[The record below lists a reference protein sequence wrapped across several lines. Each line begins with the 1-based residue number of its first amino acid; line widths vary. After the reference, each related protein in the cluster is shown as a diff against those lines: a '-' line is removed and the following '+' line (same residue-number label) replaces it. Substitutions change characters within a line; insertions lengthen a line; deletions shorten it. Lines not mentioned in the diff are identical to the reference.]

1 MRGSGLLALGLALLL
16 AACASV
22 PPSAPED
29 RAEPFPAA
37 PPPWQDL
44 APGLQLRRWSPWPQ
58 TQLHVLRLD
67 LAAPGLRLR
76 LTPEAERGRTLDA
89 FSGAREALLSL
100 NASFFDREFSPR
112 GLTLSEGR
120 PWASVMAA
128 HRESSPLLACD
139 AAQRCEILLQ
149 GHAGYRPEWQ
159 LVVAGTP
166 WLVDAG
172 RARSPADD
180 AACPAFC
187 ARPHPRSALG
197 LEADGRHLLIVL
209 AEGRRPP
216 VLGLSLSRLAQALQ
230 ALGAVQAFNL
240 DGGGSTAWLLRGE
253 PAMARPLNEPALRP
267 LANALQLLER
277 APR

>member
-1 MRGSGLLALGLALLL
+1 MVLALWL
-16 AACASV
+16 AACASG
-22 PPSAPED
+22 PQPSADHIKAPPPT
-29 RAEPFPAA
+29 RAEPILAQ
-37 PPPWQDL
+37 PPTWQDL

-76 LTPEAERGRTLDA
+76 LTPETERGRTLDA
-89 FSGAREALLSL
+89 FSGAREALISL

-112 GLTLSEGR
+112 GLTLSEGQ

-128 HRESSPLLACD
+128 QRESSPLLACD

-149 GHAGYRPEWQ
+149 GHAAYRPDWQ

-180 AACPAFC
+180 AACAAFC

-216 VLGLSLSRLAQALQ
+216 VLGLSLSRLAQTLQ

-253 PAMARPLNEPALRP
+253 LAMARPLNEPALRP